1 MYGIRV
7 KLQHQPPV
15 LPKVSRP
22 IPVLL
27 AEQLKQK
34 LLQQL
39 VMEQQRSEIKKM
51 QLRHPKVIQEIRTV
65 QSVIRRLVL
74 AIRLQNSHHKQQLLE
89 R

>member
-15 LPKVSRP
+15 LPKVSRH
-22 IPVLL
+22 IAVLL

-51 QLRHPKVIQEIRTV
+51 QLRHPKVIQEIFTV
-65 QSVIRRLVL
+65 QSVIRR
-74 AIRLQNSHHKQQLLE
+74 
-89 R
+89 